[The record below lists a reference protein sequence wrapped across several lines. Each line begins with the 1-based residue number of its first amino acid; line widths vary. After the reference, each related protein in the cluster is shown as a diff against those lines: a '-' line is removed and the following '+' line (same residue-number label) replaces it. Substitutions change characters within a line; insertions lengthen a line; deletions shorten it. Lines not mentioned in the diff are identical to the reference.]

1 MCELLY
7 TYIFFEWRIS
17 KMIEESQTTNTNEF
31 DRDVQMLK
39 YFQDE
44 FLYRHKHFWNILVKS
59 FLLTVTVT
67 IIPII
72 KEIFGIEFDNEAI
85 TKYLI
90 VFPLLGLALAIGSFL
105 LLIDESR
112 KLRNVNNVKYQI
124 NQRMDEKYQYI
135 FYNNNAKKIS

>member
-1 MCELLY
+1 
-7 TYIFFEWRIS
+7 
-17 KMIEESQTTNTNEF
+17 MIEESQTTNTNEF